1 VKLFSAIR
9 IKPHLNQ
16 RLEHFERLQK
26 FCLRKNGLFKKKILQ
41 QELKIMAN
49 QESLQESL
57 QELKK
62 LFSERLSSIIEQIDE
77 IREMILDGYGTMQKI
92 ELQTQNVS
100 DLVKSVKP
108 ENLVMDIQDPK
119 IKALKTTI
127 ESNENMIAKI
137 MDDFNE
143 MKKKFEFLDYVEDII
158 KISEEIK
165 GELEE
170 IKKLEGFITTRGE
183 KVETIYSEMRKKIQ
197 LLDNYDARLET
208 IEATSEQN
216 SEDLHNLKIK
226 VFNLSEKE
234 EPKKL
239 KYLGTKKFLLVTII
253 LATSVIPAFFIQLN
267 EATTLLNIYKLL
279 AKIGSLIGVSLF
291 AWQFLIGFRQ
301 AAPYVVTDFI
311 WSMDLHKKLGQCASI
326 LILLH
331 PIFITLYYLEKEDIN
346 PLTITIA
353 TSFDAYVMLG
363 QIALIIIFILFTT
376 SVVFRKYMSFD
387 SWYVIHL
394 ISYLLI
400 PAVFIHSFPI
410 GSTLLN
416 TSARYIWIAMASVL
430 FLFYIYR
437 ILCRL
442 MLFSSKYEVIN
453 THEAAGETT
462 EINTAP
468 QSKPIRP
475 KLTQFVFFRR
485 GFWNIARP
493 YTVSDFNEN
502 THELSITAKAMGK
515 TSTALQS
522 IQPGKTIYIDGPYGV
537 FALEILH
544 CRRPV
549 IMVAGGIGITPF
561 RRVWKKLKDIPEK
574 KFYLFYG
581 NQNENEIVYKDELPH
596 TRNIKIIHV
605 MSDQPDYEGEKGY
618 ITPELIDKYVQD
630 KLSDHEFFICG
641 PPTMILKLEE
651 QLEAENIDPKQIHH
665 ELFDY

>member
-1 VKLFSAIR
+1 
-9 IKPHLNQ
+9 
-16 RLEHFERLQK
+16 
-26 FCLRKNGLFKKKILQ
+26 
-41 QELKIMAN
+41 MAN
-49 QESLQESL
+49 PESLQESL

-62 LFSERLSSIIEQIDE
+62 LFSERLSSISEQIDK

-100 DLVKSVKP
+100 ELVKSVKP
-108 ENLVMDIQDPK
+108 EKLVMGIQDLK
-119 IKALKTTI
+119 IEALKANI
-127 ESNENMIAKI
+127 ESNETMIAKI

-158 KISEEIK
+158 KISEEVK

-170 IKKLEGFITTRGE
+170 IKKLEGIITTRGE
-183 KVETIYSEMRKKIQ
+183 KVETIYSEMREKIQ
-197 LLDNYDARLET
+197 LLDNYDTRLET

-253 LATSVIPAFFIQLN
+253 IATSIIPAFFIQLN

-279 AKIGSLIGVSLF
+279 AKIGSFIGVSLF

-301 AAPYVVTDFI
+301 AAPYLITDFV
-311 WSMDLHKKLGQCASI
+311 WSMDLHKKLGQFASI

-331 PIFITLYYLEKEDIN
+331 PIFITLYYLEREDIN

-353 TSFDAYVMLG
+353 TSFDAYVMIG
-363 QIALIIIFILFTT
+363 QIALIIIFVLFTT
-376 SVVFRKYMSFD
+376 SVIFRKYMSFD

-430 FLFYIYR
+430 SLFYIYR

-453 THEAAGETT
+453 THEAAGDTT
-462 EINTAP
+462 EINAAP

-485 GFWNIARP
+485 GFWKIARP
-493 YTVSDFNEN
+493 YTVSDYNDN

-581 NQNENEIVYKDELPH
+581 NQNENEIVYKDELH
-596 TRNIKIIHV
+596 NTRNIKIVHV

-618 ITPELIDKYVQD
+618 ITPELMDKYVQD

-651 QLEAENIDPKQIHH
+651 QLQEENIDSRQIHH